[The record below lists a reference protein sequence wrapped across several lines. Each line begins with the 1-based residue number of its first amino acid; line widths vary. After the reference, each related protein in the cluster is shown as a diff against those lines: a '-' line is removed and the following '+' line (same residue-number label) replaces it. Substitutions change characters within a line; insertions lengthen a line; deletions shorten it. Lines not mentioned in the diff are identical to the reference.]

1 MVRAGSLTIEAAGT
15 VPDDAGHA
23 LVQDV
28 ELVVPLQGLIDVA
41 GELEKL
47 ARDKGKL
54 EKELERIV
62 GKLGNEKFMNN
73 APADVVAK
81 EREKEAELR
90 ARLAKNLESTERMRK
105 LS

>member
-1 MVRAGSLTIEAAGT
+1 
-15 VPDDAGHA
+15 GHA

-28 ELVVPLQGLIDVA
+28 ELVVPLKGLIDVE

-54 EKELERIV
+54 DKELARIV
-62 GKLGNEKFMNN
+62 GKLGNEKFISN

-81 EREKEAELR
+81 EKEKEAEIR
-90 ARLAKNLESTERMRK
+90 ARLAKNIESTERLSK
-105 LS
+105 LR